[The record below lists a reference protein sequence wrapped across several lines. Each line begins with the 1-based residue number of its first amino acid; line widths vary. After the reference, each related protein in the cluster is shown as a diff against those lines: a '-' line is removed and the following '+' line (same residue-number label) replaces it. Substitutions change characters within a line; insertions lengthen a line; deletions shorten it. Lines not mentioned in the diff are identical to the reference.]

1 MTGENNTCIVDHT
14 FMYRRR
20 HHTVKLPGPANRNG
34 TLESGEISAPI
45 AVGSAIC
52 GALALAW
59 SDSSKHAAGVYGAA
73 PPEGG
78 KARQRET
85 VAAFLEATRA
95 GDLERLLALVQRRAE
110 LGGGNVA
117 IDASWPVSTSAEAR
131 AACSDPK
138 LRREALA
145 PAEDPV
151 QLGNERLRVAENRG
165 RYAASSA
172 GDGH

>member
-1 MTGENNTCIVDHT
+1 MAAFSLRLSE
-14 FMYRRR
+14 F
-20 HHTVKLPGPANRNG
+20 
-34 TLESGEISAPI
+34 
-45 AVGSAIC
+45 
-52 GALALAW
+52 LAQ
-59 SDSSKHAAGVYGAA
+59 K
-73 PPEGG
+73 E
-78 KARQRET
+78 RQRT
-85 VAAFLEATRA
+85 IATF
-95 GDLERLLALVQRRAE
+95 V
-110 LGGGNVA
+110 
-117 IDASWPVSTSAEAR
+117 AEAR